1 MDLHH
6 CSRMTQKIKTYM
18 EETLFDEQKQIKPT
32 RLNYLKKLVEDVY
45 YGEYL
50 QYKNLKQ
57 PNRKD
62 INEPQKTDK
71 HFFKIFFAGMGYKER
86 NHLEFCRL
94 SETLW
99 NTSEIGIGY
108 TTTCSQK
115 PDWLII

>member
-1 MDLHH
+1 MENQEKCLNQPEESLDLEVGVKYIYSLVNEMDLHH

-62 INEPQKTDK
+62 IN
-71 HFFKIFFAGMGYKER
+71 
-86 NHLEFCRL
+86 
-94 SETLW
+94 
-99 NTSEIGIGY
+99 
-108 TTTCSQK
+108 
-115 PDWLII
+115 